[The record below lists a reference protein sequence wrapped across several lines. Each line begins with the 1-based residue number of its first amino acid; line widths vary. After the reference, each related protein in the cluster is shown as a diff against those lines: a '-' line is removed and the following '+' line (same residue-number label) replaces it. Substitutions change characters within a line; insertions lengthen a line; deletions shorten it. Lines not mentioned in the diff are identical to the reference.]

1 MAYERVNWEN
11 LPSTNTPVNADN
23 LNKMDEGIANAVEKS
38 DLLNLIY
45 PVGSIYMSVNS
56 TSPATL
62 FGGTWEQ
69 IKGRFLLGT
78 GSLESNNNDYFGQ
91 VTAGEINALV
101 GEQGGETWHRLTINE
116 MPKHKH
122 NTTTRIN
129 WYDGTAFGP
138 LFNQGDSSN
147 LGIDRDTIYTD
158 EVGGDNS
165 HNNIPPYFAVNIWQR
180 TA

>member
-11 LPSTNTPVNADN
+11 LPSKNTPVNADN

-62 FGGTWEQ
+62 FGGQWEQ
-69 IKGRFLLGT
+69 IKDRFLLSSGDTYKNGST
-78 GSLESNNNDYFGQ
+78 GGSA
-91 VTAGEINALV
+91 TH
-101 GEQGGETWHRLTINE
+101 TLTINE
-116 MPKHKH
+116 IPSHSH
-122 NTTTRIN
+122 TLISNT
-129 WYDGTAFGP
+129 P
-138 LFNQGDSSN
+138 QGSS
-147 LGIDRDTIYTD
+147 DTISILSTLQGSD
-158 EVGGDNS
+158 ENAFLRHSGYVGGS
-165 HNNIPPYFAVNIWQR
+165 KAHNNMPPYLVVYMWKR

>member
-56 TSPATL
+56 TNPAIL

-69 IKGRFLLGT
+69 IKDTFLLACGNT
-78 GSLESNNNDYFGQ
+78 YTNG
-91 VTAGEINALV
+91 AI
-101 GEQGGETWHRLTINE
+101 GGEATHTLTIDEIPPHFHSCLTYSGNNVDG
-116 MPKHKH
+116 KQWSF
-122 NTTTRIN
+122 RSIN
-129 WYDGTAFGP
+129 NSAEG
-138 LFNQGDSSN
+138 
-147 LGIDRDTIYTD
+147 GISTD
-158 EVGGDNS
+158 NVGGGQP
-165 HNNIPPYFAVNIWQR
+165 HNNMPPYLAVYMWKRI
-180 TA
+180 A